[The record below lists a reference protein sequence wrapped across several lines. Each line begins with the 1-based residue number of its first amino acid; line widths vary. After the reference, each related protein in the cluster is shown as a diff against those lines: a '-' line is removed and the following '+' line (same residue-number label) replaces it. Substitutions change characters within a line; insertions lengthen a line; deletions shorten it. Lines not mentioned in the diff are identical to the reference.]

1 MGAFQSMKG
10 KRDGRSGDAT
20 YVNHGFSERSG
31 SFDYG
36 GRDRSTAEKESG
48 RRFSRP
54 DVTVDIRQVE
64 RMREAIIKADERRNF
79 RDYLVVTG
87 AILLAACVVM
97 TLVLASGINARANRI
112 IANDAERA
120 RTGAVVVGRLEGKL
134 DAHAATAEANGR
146 KLDALTST
154 TTTTVA
160 PRTPVT
166 RPRTTPTATT
176 RPTAPTTT
184 IRPPTTTTTKVVE
197 PSTTL
202 PPCRFALLNLCL
214 LS

>member
-1 MGAFQSMKG
+1 MKG
-10 KRDGRSGDAT
+10 KRDGRSGDVT
-20 YVNHGFSERSG
+20 DDHNRYGERSG

-36 GRDRSTAEKESG
+36 GRDRSAAEKEGGFSVG
-48 RRFSRP
+48 RPHSP
-54 DVTVDIRQVE
+54 VDIRQVE

-79 RDYLVVTG
+79 RDYLVVVG
-87 AILLAACVVM
+87 AILLAVCVVM

-112 IANDAERA
+112 IENDAIRA
-120 RTGAVVVGRLEGKL
+120 RAGEQTVTRLENKL
-134 DAHAATAEANGR
+134 DGGLRTVEENGR

-160 PRTPVT
+160 PRTTTT

-176 RPTAPTTT
+176 RVPAPTTT
-184 IRPPTTTTTKVVE
+184 IRPTTTTTKVLA
-197 PSTTL
+197 PATTL